1 MTPRQALVAH
11 LEEWH
16 PRGLRRD
23 HVPTNRSMAWLVTWH
38 MRQHHRYATNHTHAG
53 PNLGP
58 DQRPPGWYT
67 GADPV
72 PKDTA

>member
-16 PRGLRRD
+16 PRGLR
-23 HVPTNRSMAWLVTWH
+23 
-38 MRQHHRYATNHTHAG
+38 
-53 PNLGP
+53 P